1 VSGVFVA
8 VTVFGLV
15 AHRQQIQRCKS
26 TCRQSQVTIIAAN
39 SAAAAATMPTAAAAA
54 AAAVVA
60 ACAFPRVARGFAI
73 IAATLATAVK
83 AQNRIPIIPL

>member
-1 VSGVFVA
+1 
-8 VTVFGLV
+8 
-15 AHRQQIQRCKS
+15 
-26 TCRQSQVTIIAAN
+26 
-39 SAAAAATMPTAAAAA
+39 MPTATA